1 MKTTEEFLNDY
12 FDKQDE
18 LIKRNELWRMRFT
31 LDEYLSEIEKI
42 RDYANRKNE
51 SLNEYH
57 IQRNI
62 EGMISMM
69 LMEIATKEE
78 IKEQFDRN
86 REGYEKDFAEEA
98 PEVRKRLKLIKTP
111 LSSRDIRN
119 IYVWLY
125 RKQITFEMI
134 SDDILNEFKKTIH
147 YKRII
152 DRNSEE

>member
-62 EGMISMM
+62 KGMISMM

-78 IKEQFDRN
+78 IKEQFERN

-119 IYVWLY
+119 IYIWLY

-134 SDDILNEFKKTIH
+134 SDDVLNEFKKTIH

-152 DRNSEE
+152 DRDCEE